1 MALQFLYEALDSKG
15 QSVIG
20 KIAAVN
26 EEDAGTKIAQMG
38 CTVVSLHPT
47 PGSTA
52 PTPSTLQPSPAPAP
66 SLVATAPP
74 YSPVAPQPFAEQV
87 PQRTMMLAPTPEVA
101 PLDTVATEEEEDGSV
116 MVGMGPALV
125 FQPAPPSS
133 GNSLS
138 SISGQ
143 SSTAASQGQSRIILS
158 GTAARNTVKA
168 RSSNRLAAPGAE
180 MNAKDPNAHLG
191 TATNKDLMMF
201 FRQFSSLVSSGLS
214 IYSALENL
222 APRTPKRALKA
233 AANEMREAAKNGE
246 PISGVML
253 RYPRV
258 FPGHV
263 AAMVAAGETGGF
275 LEIALDEL
283 ARVYEQ
289 NVALYKTSWIP
300 KLLAVQAWYALMIA
314 LPLMPYFFSSF
325 NLVNNVKA
333 YAAAETFIWMP
344 VAFAVHMAAIWL
356 GRHLKLPKYRRTLD
370 RLALKV
376 RPFGELQRDA
386 ALTSFLQV
394 LHRLYNAGVAPIAAW
409 ECAMNTASNSAIR
422 DKLAESYQIMHA
434 GRTLPEAFK
443 ATGLFTSDVEQM
455 VATGHHSGRIVEMLE
470 HSAEF
475 YMEEARVKLGKARFM
490 MLRFGVLA
498 MLILG
503 GGALCWVTYSYFHGM
518 FHYVDTY
525 FSSFV
530 LLVGV
535 PGNSTDTS
543 GAQRVAL
550 QKKRKDAHA

>member
-1 MALQFLYEALDSKG
+1 MALQFLYEALDSSG

-38 CTVVSLHPT
+38 CTVVSLHAT
-47 PGSTA
+47 PSTA
-52 PTPSTLQPSPAPAP
+52 PASVENVQATPAPHASLVSPAPPYAP
-66 SLVATAPP
+66 VVQEAATHDVFRRTIMAAAPANEQQDTNESISQEDDYSMLVG
-74 YSPVAPQPFAEQV
+74 Q
-87 PQRTMMLAPTPEVA
+87 
-101 PLDTVATEEEEDGSV
+101 
-116 MVGMGPALV
+116 GPALV
-125 FQPAPPSS
+125 YQPVQSATPNQSAVNGTS
-133 GNSLS
+133 A
-138 SISGQ
+138 SI
-143 SSTAASQGQSRIILS
+143 AAAAQPRIILS
-158 GTAARNTVKA
+158 GTAARHQTKV
-168 RSSNRLAAPGAE
+168 RTSTRLAAPGDSAKL
-180 MNAKDPNAHLG
+180 KDPNAHLG
-191 TATNKDLMMF
+191 SATNKDLMMF
-201 FRQFSSLVSSGLS
+201 FRQLSTLINSGLS

-222 APRTPKRALKA
+222 GPRTSNRALRTA
-233 AANEMREAAKNGE
+233 ASEMREAAKGGGA
-246 PISGVML
+246 ISAVML
-253 RYPRV
+253 KYPRV

-289 NVALYKTSWIP
+289 NVALYRTSWIP

-344 VAFAVHMAAIWL
+344 IAIAIHLAAIWF
-356 GRHLKLPKYRRTLD
+356 GRHLRLPKYRRALD
-370 RLALKV
+370 KLALKV
-376 RPFGELQRDA
+376 KPFGELQRDA

-409 ECAMNTASNSAIR
+409 ECAMNTASNTAIR
-422 DKLAESYQIMHA
+422 DKLAESYQIMHG

-455 VATGHHSGRIVEMLE
+455 IATGHHSGRLVEMLE
-470 HSAEF
+470 HSTEF

-498 MLILG
+498 ALIMG
-503 GGALCWVTYSYFHGM
+503 GGAICWLFYSYFHGM
-518 FHYVDTY
+518 FNYVNTY
-525 FSSFV
+525 FSSYV
-530 LLVGV
+530 LLTGGIASVESV
-535 PGNSTDTS
+535 RISENPSSRLPQEDS
-543 GAQRVAL
+543 
-550 QKKRKDAHA
+550 HA